1 MTGVPTL
8 PSVILKSLIM
18 SSKEVI
24 DPKLLRAQ
32 RSSKSR
38 KKRKQNETAENPK
51 RCRNF
56 RQMAK
61 LQHDKA
67 AKEPN
72 ASKSKESQTAERYH
86 KHALHF
92 YSKWKKAEEGNVPVQ
107 EEGTLTDLPT
117 VIGRGCFGVCNV
129 ARYGARLVVVKKQ
142 QNYASGKNEAKI
154 TAKIIHPNVARLI
167 GIVERENRCDIFTPF
182 YNVDGNQK
190 NLADISA
197 EGATINF
204 TNVLSGLCSG
214 IEYIHEKVKIL
225 HNDIKINNVVLDGN
239 SLAEAEAILIDFA
252 KARDQISPK
261 VYVTP
266 ADMQQF
272 KHLAPEL
279 GQVNGKQSKK
289 SDVYSLGFLIR
300 TLKYKFSDFPSMFVK
315 LYQSCLRT
323 NTSLRLSVS
332 DLCEQLVRGKQE

>member
-1 MTGVPTL
+1 M
-8 PSVILKSLIM
+8 
-18 SSKEVI
+18 
-24 DPKLLRAQ
+24 
-32 RSSKSR
+32 
-38 KKRKQNETAENPK
+38 
-51 RCRNF
+51 
-56 RQMAK
+56 
-61 LQHDKA
+61 
-67 AKEPN
+67 
-72 ASKSKESQTAERYH
+72 
-86 KHALHF
+86 HF

-129 ARYGARLVVVKKQ
+129 ARYGVRLVVVKKQ

-182 YNVDGNQK
+182 YNEDGNQK

-197 EGATINF
+197 EGAIINF
-204 TNVLSGLCSG
+204 TNVLSGLCSR

-261 VYVTP
+261 VYVTLT
-266 ADMQQF
+266 DMQQF

-323 NTSLRLSVS
+323 NTSLRPSAS
-332 DLCEQLVRGKQE
+332 DLCKQLVRGKQE

>member
-8 PSVILKSLIM
+8 LSVILKSLVM

-51 RCRNF
+51 RRCRNF
-56 RQMAK
+56 RQTAK
-61 LQHDKA
+61 LQHDEA

-107 EEGTLTDLPT
+107 EEGTLTDLPM
-117 VIGRGCFGVCNV
+117 VIGRGCFEVCNV
-129 ARYGARLVVVKKQ
+129 ATYGAQLVVVKKQ

-197 EGATINF
+197 EGTIINF

-214 IEYIHEKVKIL
+214 IEYIH
-225 HNDIKINNVVLDGN
+225 
-239 SLAEAEAILIDFA
+239 
-252 KARDQISPK
+252 
-261 VYVTP
+261 
-266 ADMQQF
+266 
-272 KHLAPEL
+272 
-279 GQVNGKQSKK
+279 KK
-289 SDVYSLGFLIR
+289 SRFY
-300 TLKYKFSDFPSMFVK
+300 TM
-315 LYQSCLRT
+315 T
-323 NTSLRLSVS
+323 
-332 DLCEQLVRGKQE
+332 

>member
-1 MTGVPTL
+1 M
-8 PSVILKSLIM
+8 PSVILKSLVM

-24 DPKLLRAQ
+24 DPKLQRAR

-38 KKRKQNETAENPK
+38 KKRKQNEKAENPK
-51 RCRNF
+51 RRCRNF
-56 RQMAK
+56 RQTAK
-61 LQHDKA
+61 LQHDEA
-67 AKEPN
+67 AEEPD

-92 YSKWKKAEEGNVPVQ
+92 YSKWKKAEEGNVPVL
-107 EEGTLTDLPT
+107 EEGTLTVLLT

-142 QNYASGKNEAKI
+142 HNYASGKNEAKI
-154 TAKIIHPNVARLI
+154 TAKIIRPNVARLI
-167 GIVERENRCDIFTPF
+167 GIVEHENRCDIFTPF

-197 EGATINF
+197 EGVIINF

-239 SLAEAEAILIDFA
+239 SLAEAEAILIDFG

-266 ADMQQF
+266 ADTQQF

-289 SDVYSLGFLIR
+289 SDVFSLGFLIK

-315 LYQSCLRT
+315 VYRSCLRT
-323 NTSLRLSVS
+323 NASLRPSAS
-332 DLCEQLVRGKQE
+332 DLREQLVRGKQE

>member
-1 MTGVPTL
+1 MV
-8 PSVILKSLIM
+8 
-18 SSKEVI
+18 EV
-24 DPKLLRAQ
+24 
-32 RSSKSR
+32 
-38 KKRKQNETAENPK
+38 
-51 RCRNF
+51 
-56 RQMAK
+56 
-61 LQHDKA
+61 
-67 AKEPN
+67 
-72 ASKSKESQTAERYH
+72 
-86 KHALHF
+86 
-92 YSKWKKAEEGNVPVQ
+92 

-129 ARYGARLVVVKKQ
+129 ARYGAWLVVVKKQ

-167 GIVERENRCDIFTPF
+167 GIVERENRCDIVTPF

-190 NLADISA
+190 NLAYISA
-197 EGATINF
+197 EGAIVNF

-239 SLAEAEAILIDFA
+239 SLAEAEAILIDFG

-266 ADMQQF
+266 ADTQQF
-272 KHLAPEL
+272 KHLAPKL

-289 SDVYSLGFLIR
+289 SHVYSLGFLIR
-300 TLKYKFSDFPSMFVK
+300 TLKYKFSDFPSMFLKV
-315 LYQSCLRT
+315 YRSCLRT
-323 NTSLRLSVS
+323 NTSLRPSAS
-332 DLCEQLVRGKQE
+332 DLWEQLVRGKQE

>member
-1 MTGVPTL
+1 M
-8 PSVILKSLIM
+8 PSVILKSLVM

-32 RSSKSR
+32 RSSKSHQ
-38 KKRKQNETAENPK
+38 KRKQNETAENPK

-61 LQHDKA
+61 LQHDEA

-72 ASKSKESQTAERYH
+72 ASKSKELQTAERYH

-92 YSKWKKAEEGNVPVQ
+92 YSKWKKAEEGNVPVL
-107 EEGTLTDLPT
+107 EEGTLTVLLT

-142 QNYASGKNEAKI
+142 HNYASGKNEAKI
-154 TAKIIHPNVARLI
+154 TAKIIRPNVARLI
-167 GIVERENRCDIFTPF
+167 GIVEHENRCDIFTPF

-197 EGATINF
+197 EGVIINF
-204 TNVLSGLCSG
+204 TSVLSGLCSG

-239 SLAEAEAILIDFA
+239 SLAEAEAILIDFG

-279 GQVNGKQSKK
+279 GQVNGEQRKK

-323 NTSLRLSVS
+323 NTSLRPSAS
-332 DLCEQLVRGKQE
+332 DLCKQLVRGKQE

>member
-1 MTGVPTL
+1 M
-8 PSVILKSLIM
+8 PSVILKSLVM

-38 KKRKQNETAENPK
+38 QKRKQNETAENPK
-51 RCRNF
+51 RRCRNF
-56 RQMAK
+56 RQTAK
-61 LQHDKA
+61 LQHDEA

-92 YSKWKKAEEGNVPVQ
+92 YSKWKKAEEGNVPVL
-107 EEGTLTDLPT
+107 EEGTLTDLLT

-197 EGATINF
+197 EGAIINF

-239 SLAEAEAILIDFA
+239 SLAEAEAILIDFG
-252 KARDQISPK
+252 KARDQICPK

-279 GQVNGKQSKK
+279 GQVNGKQRKK

-300 TLKYKFSDFPSMFVK
+300 TLKYKFSDFSSVFVK
-315 LYQSCLRT
+315 LYQSCLCT
-323 NTSLRLSVS
+323 NTSLRPSAS
-332 DLCEQLVRGKQE
+332 DLCKQLVRGKQE

>member
-1 MTGVPTL
+1 M

-24 DPKLLRAQ
+24 DPKLLRDQ

-56 RQMAK
+56 RQTAK

-142 QNYASGKNEAKI
+142 HNYASGKNEAKI
-154 TAKIIHPNVARLI
+154 TAKIIRPNVAHLI
-167 GIVERENRCDIFTPF
+167 GIVEHENRCDIFTPF

-197 EGATINF
+197 EGVIINF
-204 TNVLSGLCSG
+204 TSVLSGLCSG

-261 VYVTP
+261 VYVTL

-279 GQVNGKQSKK
+279 GQVNGEQRKK

-323 NTSLRLSVS
+323 NTSLRPSAS
-332 DLCEQLVRGKQE
+332 DLCKQLVRGKQE